1 MRSVDNFIFK
11 EIYGEYIEEPSVHMA
26 PFVSILCQKKIT
38 IKSDVYIGP
47 SVTIVDFDHDY
58 KNFMHNIGE
67 KEEVY
72 IGNDTWIGANAVIL
86 KGVHLGIRCVVGAGS
101 VVVGDN
107 YPDGS
112 VIVGN
117 PGKIIK
123 NHLHE

>member
-26 PFVSILCQKKIT
+26 PFVS
-38 IKSDVYIGP
+38 
-47 SVTIVDFDHDY
+47 
-58 KNFMHNIGE
+58 IGE